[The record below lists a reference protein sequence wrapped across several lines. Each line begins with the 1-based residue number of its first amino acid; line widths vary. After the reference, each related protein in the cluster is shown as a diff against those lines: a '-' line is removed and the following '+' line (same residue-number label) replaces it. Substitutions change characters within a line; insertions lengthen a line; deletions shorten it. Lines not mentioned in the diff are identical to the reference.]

1 MLNEMN
7 DKIKKIDFLIDP
19 DFGVLKLIPNSLFI
33 HPAMSSGSKSSSSYV
48 AIVAIALANAAG
60 SKISSSGD

>member
-19 DFGVLKLIPNSLFI
+19 DFDVLKLIPYSLI
-33 HPAMSSGSKSSSSYV
+33 DPAMSSVSKSSSYSV
-48 AIVAIALANAAG
+48 AIAAIALASAAG